1 MATVWT
7 LACIAFLPEAL
18 PNNLILYKI
27 CAYYIICRCVIS
39 KNNTGLRW
47 YMTTNWIMNWYE
59 KVIKHHSLCNRLSC
73 LIKMKQHF
81 FLQIHIEQWALYFEA
96 VYFFKL
102 WPKNS
107 RGDTLKK
114 CFVKKSPFLS
124 CQPIRKQC
132 FEIWIDF
139 CALTSWWPILTLR
152 KKVTFYQNT
161 SLACHHVN
169 L

>member
-47 YMTTNWIMNWYE
+47 YMATNWIMNWYE

-81 FLQIHIEQWALYFEA
+81 FLQIHIEQWAWYFEG

-107 RGDTLKK
+107 SADTLNK
-114 CFVKKSPFLS
+114 CFVKKSPFFVMS
-124 CQPIRKQC
+124 GWAVRTSVRKNLFKSQNT
-132 FEIWIDF
+132 
-139 CALTSWWPILTLR
+139 ALLLVDMT
-152 KKVTFYQNT
+152 KKVT
-161 SLACHHVN
+161 S
-169 L
+169 